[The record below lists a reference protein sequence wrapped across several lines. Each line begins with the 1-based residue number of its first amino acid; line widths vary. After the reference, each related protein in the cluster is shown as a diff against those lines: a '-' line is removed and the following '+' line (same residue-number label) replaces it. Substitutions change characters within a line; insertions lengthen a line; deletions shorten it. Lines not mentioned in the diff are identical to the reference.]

1 MYFSKL
7 ISPRSERACWQ
18 AVDLSIIFNVIRCY
32 REKVKLLVVKFCV
45 FVEVFYMGDGGVVV
59 FEEEG
64 EELFALRGEG
74 EGAGGG
80 VRGGGFIDEALGAE
94 IGNDV

>member
-1 MYFSKL
+1 M
-7 ISPRSERACWQ
+7 
-18 AVDLSIIFNVIRCY
+18 
-32 REKVKLLVVKFCV
+32 LVVKFCV
-45 FVEVFYMGDGGVVV
+45 FVEVCYLSDDGVVV

-80 VRGGGFIDEALGAE
+80 VWGGRFGDVALGAE
-94 IGNDV
+94 ISNDVGEVGLLAACEGEELLLGEGVGG